1 MFPMPA
7 PADRLPLL
15 IRDSL
20 VSDLPAI
27 QHLYAHH
34 VLTGTAS
41 FELEPPTEAQLAER
55 RADVLARG
63 LPHLVAEREGE
74 LLGFAYATLYR
85 PRPAYRHTVEDSVYV
100 RHDSA
105 GQGIG
110 GQLLATVVTRCT
122 AGGWRQMLAVVGDS
136 TNAASL
142 ALHARQGFRPAGTL
156 RSVGFKLGD
165 WRDTILM
172 QRELGEGDRAAPGLP
187 GGSQGS

>member
-1 MFPMPA
+1 MSA

-27 QHLYAHH
+27 QQLYAHH

-41 FELEPPTEAQLAER
+41 FELEPPTDIQLGER
-55 RADVLARG
+55 RAEVLSRG
-63 LPHLVAEREGE
+63 LPHLVAEREGV

-100 RHDSA
+100 RYDAA

-110 GQLLATVVTRCT
+110 GQLLATVVARCT

-142 ALHARQGFRPAGTL
+142 ALHARQGFRPVGTL

-172 QRELGEGDRAAPGLP
+172 QRELGEGDRAAPG
-187 GGSQGS
+187 